1 MQIVVCMKWGSRYGP
16 EYVNR
21 LYKSIKKHTKRK
33 TKLYCFTDNNTN
45 INKDII
51 CKPLPQI
58 SLPEAISHTPWK
70 KMSLWQYPL
79 YDLEGDVLFLDLDLV
94 VTGDLDR
101 FFDFNP
107 EILCFENWTQIGKN
121 IGNTSC
127 FRFPVGKYTEIY
139 DNFKKNPEKYWKEFH
154 IEQVYLSKQIKDQI
168 FWPKLWC
175 QSFKHNLLPN
185 WPLRI
190 WQPAKLPKDTSI
202 VAFTGKPDPGDV
214 INGKW
219 PIKNSQIYKKLYK
232 QLKTPKWVVDNWN

>member
-1 MQIVVCMKWGSRYGP
+1 MLPFTLQQLRILKAVIT
-16 EYVNR
+16 E
-21 LYKSIKKHTKRK
+21 KSFTKAA
-33 TKLYCFTDNNTN
+33 N
-45 INKDII
+45 
-51 CKPLPQI
+51 
-58 SLPEAISHTPWK
+58 
-70 KMSLWQYPL
+70 
-79 YDLEGDVLFLDLDLV
+79 VLFLSQ
-94 VTGDLDR
+94 
-101 FFDFNP
+101 P
-107 EILCFENWTQIGKN
+107 
-121 IGNTSC
+121 
-127 FRFPVGKYTEIY
+127 
-139 DNFKKNPEKYWKEFH
+139 
-154 IEQVYLSKQIKDQI
+154 YLSKQIKDQI